1 MTGHTRR
8 TLTAVVAVAALASTL
23 AACGGSSGKS
33 PSAGNTILV
42 GLEGPITGDQSSNGV
57 DMLRAAR
64 LAASDIN
71 AAGGVLGKKLEIV
84 PIDDKADPT
93 IAKQVAT
100 AAIAKH
106 IVAVVGPYNSGVGIE
121 NLPVYL
127 QHGVVPIHLT
137 SNSAT
142 NGEGFTVQPKDFQVA
157 PIEAHAISGLLH
169 AHRVAILYDPQTYTA
184 GIAKQLRTAL
194 QSMNVKVVSYQ
205 PIVAGRKSYAKS
217 VRRAE
222 AARPDLVYS
231 STYYPEGGRIADATH
246 ASHYSGKCVMG
257 LANQDPGFLPVS
269 GLGAARACSFSGV
282 PSPEQF
288 PAASHYISEY
298 RAAYHA
304 APGTW
309 GTFTYDSVTLL
320 ADAAKVAGS
329 WNNAAVT
336 QQLKATRNYPGLT
349 GAITIDP
356 ATGNRTNVPVVF
368 LRVTAAG
375 AYQID
380 QRWASFAHFS
390 G

>member
-1 MTGHTRR
+1 MTSRLRR
-8 TLTAVVAVAALASTL
+8 TVTRAIAVVALTATA
-23 AACGGSSGKS
+23 AACGGSSGK
-33 PSAGNTILV
+33 PSGSEGTILI

-71 AAGGVLGKKLEIV
+71 SAGGVLGKKLEIV
-84 PIDDKADPT
+84 PIDDKADPS
-93 IAKQVAT
+93 IAKQVAAT
-100 AAIAKH
+100 AIAKH

-127 QHGVVPIHLT
+127 EHGVIPIHLT

-142 NGEGFTVQPKDFQVA
+142 DGEGFTVQPKDFQVA
-157 PIEAHAISGLLH
+157 PIEAHAISGLFH
-169 AHRVAILYDPQTYTA
+169 AHRVAIVYDPQAYTA
-184 GIAKQLRTAL
+184 GIAKQVRAALR
-194 QSMNVKVVSYQ
+194 SMNVEVVSYK
-205 PIVAGRKSYAKS
+205 PIVAGRKNYSGP
-217 VRRAE
+217 VHTAE
-222 AARPDLVYS
+222 AAHPDLVYS
-231 STYYPEGGRIADATH
+231 STYYPEGARIADAIH

-257 LANQDPGFLPVS
+257 LANQDPGFLPLS
-269 GLGAARACSFSGV
+269 GLDAARACTFSGV

-288 PAASHYISEY
+288 PAASRYVSEY

-309 GTFTYDSVTLL
+309 GTFTYDSVTVL
-320 ADAAKVAGS
+320 AHAAKVAGS

-336 QQLKATRNYPGLT
+336 QQLKAIRNYSGLT
-349 GAITIDP
+349 GSITIDP
-356 ATGNRTNVPVVF
+356 ATGNRANVPVVF

-380 QRWASFAHFS
+380 PRWASFAHFT